1 MERVD
6 GAGQRE
12 VSLGD
17 VGAAVSREWRT
28 AVLVFAATLGIATL
42 LSFVWPTSYQATA
55 TVAVQPLSLDPTGTR
70 TSELNIAT
78 EQVIVT
84 SRQVAGEAAKELGGV
99 DADDLRDGVS
109 VTIPQD
115 SSALEI
121 TATARSAE
129 GAANAANAFA
139 AAYLDYRRNAA
150 TELADSISQ
159 GIDAQISTLLA
170 SLSSSSSSSA
180 KATVSQQIADLRA
193 QKSALTG
200 TTVSPGDVVSR
211 AVAPQS
217 PSSPGLPLFVAA
229 GVALGAMLGFA
240 AALVRDRLNPRVH
253 SAARLARHVD
263 ARILDGRRQ
272 SQETLARQ
280 VSLILDAFRKDAG
293 TSQAQAPLVMIGTD
307 PGRYD
312 PLAMFSDATNLPHSI
327 SVMSERGPAGV
338 AEAVGSLPVGAIVAV
353 ACVASDAWDEVTAMT
368 EAMAEWGRHPVLVL
382 IAPDVAVEKPEPDT
396 GSAESTPEDSAAE
409 TPAEAPADPMPSKP
423 EAVETAP
430 APPKAKPAPRKA
442 ASKPRT
448 AAAPRKRTAKPK
460 PAPDANVSEPPSEP
474 TTTGPTTA
482 GPTAEAQS
490 DPVPESA

>member
-28 AVLVFAATLGIATL
+28 AVLVFTAILGVALL

-99 DADDLRDGVS
+99 NADDLRDGVS

-121 TATARSAE
+121 TATARSAD

-139 AAYLDYRRNAA
+139 GAYLDYRRNAA

-170 SLSSSSSSSA
+170 SLTSSSSSSA

-217 PSSPGLPLFVAA
+217 PSSPGLPLFLAA
-229 GVALGAMLGFA
+229 GVALGALLGFA
-240 AALVRDRLNPRVH
+240 AALLRDRLNPRVH

-263 ARILDGRRQ
+263 TRILDGRRQ

-280 VSLILDAFRKDAG
+280 VSLILNAFRKDAG
-293 TSQAQAPLVMIGTD
+293 TPNAQAPLVLIGTD

-312 PLAMFSDATNLPHSI
+312 PLALFSAAPDLPHPISI
-327 SVMSERGPAGV
+327 MSEHGPAGV
-338 AEAVGSLPVGAIVAV
+338 AEAVGSLPAGAIVALV
-353 ACVASDAWDEVTAMT
+353 CVASDAWDEVTAMT
-368 EAMAEWGRHPVLVL
+368 EAMAEWGRQP
-382 IAPDVAVEKPEPDT
+382 APDVAAKS
-396 GSAESTPEDSAAE
+396 SAESTAAAAPPEPEAIVPKVDE
-409 TPAEAPADPMPSKP
+409 TPP
-423 EAVETAP
+423 T
-430 APPKAKPAPRKA
+430 PKTAPRKA
-442 ASKPRT
+442 APRPR
-448 AAAPRKRTAKPK
+448 AAAPRKRVAKPRN
-460 PAPDANVSEPPSEP
+460 PEVDSAVETEAAAGADAAADESQSEPVSE
-474 TTTGPTTA
+474 
-482 GPTAEAQS
+482 
-490 DPVPESA
+490 SA